1 MHERYGSPYGQQCP
15 GLCSGM
21 LESVAES
28 APEQSMVGFGRGLGP
43 LNRQVCELAS
53 AQELA
58 FVTTESRALLPNCD
72 GTRDWFAKANRLYE
86 PVPAIRL
93 PGEWEARRAGAP

>member
-28 APEQSMVGFGRGLGP
+28 APVQSMVGFGRGLGP
-43 LNRQVCELAS
+43 LNRQFSELAS
-53 AQELA
+53 AQDWA
-58 FVTTESRALLPNCD
+58 FVTTESRAHCD
-72 GTRDWFAKANRLYE
+72 GTRDWFAKAKRLYE